1 MKTVACVSLA
11 TKSFSVAAVINQVTD
26 GLFFVLSRISVV
38 FPARLLP
45 VTTVIRDGPCA
56 APLKAVSSAS
66 SSRFLP
72 MKCMG
77 FLVSNNNCYDNDGYY
92 NGSFLDLTTVMSG
105 NATLFVRL
113 LVKLFGQSQ

>member
-1 MKTVACVSLA
+1 
-11 TKSFSVAAVINQVTD
+11 
-26 GLFFVLSRISVV
+26 
-38 FPARLLP
+38 
-45 VTTVIRDGPCA
+45 
-56 APLKAVSSAS
+56 
-66 SSRFLP
+66 

-77 FLVSNNNCYDNDGYY
+77 FLISNNCYYDNDGYY